1 MSNVMCGLA
10 WRLAGAKTCIWN
22 QRDEGIG
29 IEPASRPTRW
39 SVRNTPAYVSNSQ
52 NTAAFLA
59 RAFSLPIER
68 ISIVHNGVELAPP
81 VLDRI
86 SWRQR
91 LGVSHSTFVACML
104 ANIHH
109 NKDHATLL
117 RAWRLVVDHIRPQHR
132 EAVLILAG
140 KLHPEGNHVTT
151 LYSDLELG
159 QSVRFLGPVDDI
171 AGLLSAVNLGVF
183 SSKAEGC
190 PNGVLECMASGL
202 PIVATDIP
210 GIREAVGAAG
220 LEDLA
225 PPDDAASF
233 AQRILNFAS
242 NPDRAGSLGKTHRD
256 RVRREFSP
264 EQMVHNMA
272 MQISMAV
279 NAKSIGTTFRN
290 R

>member
-1 MSNVMCGLA
+1 MCGLA

-29 IEPASRPTRW
+29 IEPASRAARW

-59 RAFSLPIER
+59 RAFGLPIER

-86 SWRQR
+86 GWRQR
-91 LGVSHSTFVACML
+91 LGVSHSTFVACMP

-117 RAWRLVVDHIRPQHR
+117 RAWRLVVDQIRPQR
-132 EAVLILAG
+132 EVVLILAG

-225 PPDDAASF
+225 PPDDAVSF
-233 AQRILNFAS
+233 AQRILSFAC

-256 RVRREFSP
+256 RVGREFSS

-272 MQISMAV
+272 RQISMAV
-279 NAKSIGTTFRN
+279 NAKTIGNPFRN